1 MEIRIALREFS
12 TNIYW
17 HLFIRTTNNFN
28 LRSKPEPKIPSLKN
42 ELKSKNSLRY
52 HDSILWNNLLHEIR
66 KLKYLS
72 TFTTKLKNLKPDS
85 CK

>member
-12 TNIYW
+12 TDIYW

-28 LRSKPEPKIPSLKN
+28 LRSKPEPKIPALKN

-52 HDSILWNNLLHEIR
+52 HDSI
-66 KLKYLS
+66 
-72 TFTTKLKNLKPDS
+72 
-85 CK
+85 